1 MVWKISNFWI
11 LGSGNI
17 KSRDI
22 KIWKLFYFVID
33 LLDLTLLCAN
43 SFFTQTYFDQFN
55 FIPQCGDPHLKEG
68 ERGKNSNAVN
78 IGNNCKM

>member
-17 KSRDI
+17 KSWDF

-43 SFFTQTYFDQFN
+43 PFFTQTYFDQFN
-55 FIPQCGDPHLKEG
+55 FIPHMKER
-68 ERGKNSNAVN
+68 EKGKNSNVVN